1 MIPHETVTQI
11 IETARIEEV
20 VQDFMTLKKRGVNYI
35 GICPFH
41 QEKTP
46 SFTVSPSKNIYKC
59 FGCGA
64 GGGAVNFVMEHEHM
78 SYPDALKYL
87 ANKYN
92 ITYEEKIATPEEI
105 AKQNENEALYVVAG
119 FAQTEFEDQ
128 LWNTDE
134 GRSVA
139 LSYFKERGF
148 SETTIKK
155 FALGYSPSPRQFLV
169 DKAKTNGYGLDL
181 LVKTGL
187 IKEKENE
194 HFDFFRERVIFP
206 IHNLTGKTI
215 AFGGRTL
222 KSDKGI
228 PKYLNSPETPIYN
241 KSKTLYG
248 LSLARK
254 SVLQNDLCYLV
265 EGYTDV
271 ISMHQAGIENVVAS
285 AGTSLTVEQIKALK
299 RFTPN
304 ITILYDGDAAG
315 IKASFRGID
324 LLLQEGM
331 NVKVLLFPD
340 GDDPDS
346 FARKHAPEDVQ
357 HYIQNKSQDFLLFKT
372 GILLNESQGDP
383 VKKASLIREIVNSI
397 SLIPDTLTRTVY
409 TKECSSM
416 FEIEEQTLVFEIN
429 KLRRNQVKKESGIDS
444 YVPEVKN
451 ITLKQEEPE
460 VIDEMFYQEKE
471 VIKLLLQ
478 YADYILKIPVPVENE
493 TVDLRISVGEFIF
506 YQLESDGLVPDNNS
520 FREVY
525 NFMYRH
531 FVDHGE
537 FPDPTSMI
545 NSPDTEIK
553 NLVTEFLAQHY
564 ELSPNWMEKHRISTK
579 HELSELQKKVFH
591 TLYSFKQKKVS
602 QIISGQ
608 QEKLRAY
615 KNTGEISDEELDV
628 LLAEIKEYIELKN
641 LFAGKLGRVIVS

>member
-1 MIPHETVTQI
+1 MIPQETVSQI

-35 GICPFH
+35 GVCPFH

-92 ITYEEKIATPEEI
+92 IAYEEKVATPEDI

-119 FAQTEFEDQ
+119 FAQTQFEDQ

-148 SETTIKK
+148 TEVIIKK
-155 FALGYSPSPRQFLV
+155 FGLGYSPNVRQFLV
-169 DKAKTNGYGLDL
+169 DKAKSQGYQLEL

-194 HFDFFRERVIFP
+194 YFDFFRDRVIFP
-206 IHNLTGKTI
+206 IHNLTGKVI
-215 AFGGRTL
+215 AFGARTL

-248 LSLARK
+248 LSQARK
-254 SVLQNDLCYLV
+254 SILQHDLCCLV

-271 ISMHQAGIENVVAS
+271 ISLHQAGIENVVAS
-285 AGTSLTVEQIKALK
+285 AGTSLTVDQIKAIK

-346 FARKHAPEDVQ
+346 FAKKHAPEDVQ
-357 HYIQNKSQDFLLFKT
+357 SYILTKPQDFLLFKT
-372 GILLNESQGDP
+372 GILLEESKGDP
-383 VKKASLIREIVNSI
+383 VKKATLIKEIVNSI

-409 TKECSSM
+409 TKECATH
-416 FEIEEQTLVFEIN
+416 FEIEEQTLVFEVN
-429 KLRRNQVKKESGIDS
+429 KLRRNQVKKESGVDS
-444 YVPEVKN
+444 YVPEVKQVVHP
-451 ITLKQEEPE
+451 LEEVK
-460 VIDEMFYQEKE
+460 VIDEMYFQEE
-471 VIKLLLQ
+471 SVIRLLFE
-478 YADYILKIPVPVENE
+478 YGDYLIKVAIPTEDGTIEHKV
-493 TVDLRISVGEFIF
+493 TVGEFVLF
-506 YQLESDGLVPDNNS
+506 QLESDGVVPDNPAFKEIYNS
-520 FREVY
+520 TY
-525 NFMYRH
+525 KY
-531 FVDHGE
+531 FVHEGL
-537 FPDPTSMI
+537 FPNYLEML
-545 NSPDTEIK
+545 NGPDTELK
-553 NLVTEFLAQHY
+553 NVITHFIAHNY
-564 ELSPNWMEKHRISTK
+564 T
-579 HELSELQKKVFH
+579 LSENWLNKHKIATKMPVSNIEKDVFK
-591 TLYSFKQKKVS
+591 TLYSFKQRKVEQIKS
-602 QIISGQ
+602 QL
-608 QEKLRAY
+608 QEILKEEYDRDDSEE
-615 KNTGEISDEELDV
+615 NTKPIMLEIDEYD
-628 LLAEIKEYIELKN
+628 KLKN
-641 LFAGKLGRVIVS
+641 LFASKLGRVTIK